1 MCDQAQALR
10 ELIKAQ
16 SAPNM
21 NVITVTGAKG
31 GVGKSSVALNLSIA
45 LNKRGKRTLVVDMDL
60 GLANIDVMLGTKT
73 EYDLLSVIEGSR
85 DIHDIIGTG
94 ICGVKYIS
102 GGSGM
107 EELVNLDETA
117 VGRIITQLLCLED
130 VADTIIFDTGA
141 GISEIILRLISASND
156 TLLVTMPEPTS
167 FMDAY
172 ALVKIMSQ
180 RKINPNIKLIINKAD
195 TEREAQSAAEGFISI
210 AEKYSGIAIKHLG
223 YILNDEH
230 MVRAVKLQVPLLVS
244 FPASK
249 AARNLELLADTYMD
263 IKTPDET
270 GLMGFLKRLF
280 GGQ

>member
-1 MCDQAQALR
+1 
-10 ELIKAQ
+10 
-16 SAPNM
+16 
-21 NVITVTGAKG
+21 
-31 GVGKSSVALNLSIA
+31 
-45 LNKRGKRTLVVDMDL
+45 
-60 GLANIDVMLGTKT
+60 
-73 EYDLLSVIEGSR
+73 
-85 DIHDIIGTG
+85 
-94 ICGVKYIS
+94 
-102 GGSGM
+102 
-107 EELVNLDETA
+107 
-117 VGRIITQLLCLED
+117 
-130 VADTIIFDTGA
+130 
-141 GISEIILRLISASND
+141 ISASND
-156 TLLVTMPEPTS
+156 TLLVTMPEQTS

-263 IKTPDET
+263 IKTIDET